1 MKKTEHM
8 PLFGVGPLIVVPTI
22 ILTCLGVFLTS
33 RNMIPLLTIQS
44 LAGVIRLI
52 GAVAIGLGLIM
63 YILGAF
69 LSRIDDSIRNNE
81 LKTDGIFAFS
91 RNPIYTAIIILCTG
105 VILFSRNLALLVI
118 PLFGVVWA
126 RGILIRTEEKWLE
139 ERFGDAYR
147 RYCQRVN
154 RFVTLLPKKRNG

>member
-8 PLFGVGPLIVVPTI
+8 PLFGVGPLIVVPMI

-33 RNMIPLLTIQS
+33 RNVIPLLTIQP
-44 LAGVIRLI
+44 LAVIIRLI

-139 ERFGDAYR
+139 ERFGEEYR
-147 RYCQRVN
+147 EYCRRVN
-154 RFVTLLPKKRNG
+154 RCIPAPPRRS

>member
-1 MKKTEHM
+1 MKKTEQM
-8 PLFGVGPLIVVPTI
+8 PLFGVGPLIVLPTI
-22 ILTCLGVFLTS
+22 VLTCLGVFLTS

-44 LAGVIRLI
+44 LAGVIRII
-52 GAVAIGLGLIM
+52 GAVTIGLGLVM

-105 VILFSRNLALLVI
+105 VVLFSRNLALLFI
-118 PLFGVVWA
+118 PLFGTVWA
-126 RGILIRTEEKWLE
+126 RSILIRTEEKWLE
-139 ERFGDAYR
+139 DRFGEAYR
-147 RYCQRVN
+147 HYCQRVN
-154 RFVTLLPKKRNG
+154 RFITLLPKKGNR